1 MISGFYIRFSKKSA
15 IFVADPVSFYGHA
28 IALVIQRTFQNTA
41 VIQNSL
47 FRGIIV
53 VIADAKKL
61 FKALFCG
68 NFYSESEHFRRV
80 SAVSFLRTDSR
91 SRPFDTHFYFFGL
104 HKKCDFLADS
114 NSDDISNPAYSIE
127 DMQYPSYD
135 CGHCYGKRDYVQDK
149 RN

>member
-1 MISGFYIRFSKKSA
+1 MICKS
-15 IFVADPVSFYGHA
+15 Y
-28 IALVIQRTFQNTA
+28 ALA
-41 VIQNSL
+41 
-47 FRGIIV
+47 
-53 VIADAKKL
+53 
-61 FKALFCG
+61 
-68 NFYSESEHFRRV
+68 
-80 SAVSFLRTDSR
+80 AVSFDFGIKSRHSFSVCLRGQYKFQHKFLLLHLKNIYILRDRQTDSR

-104 HKKCDFLADS
+104 HKKSDFLADS

>member
-15 IFVADPVSFYGHA
+15 IFAADPVSFYGHA

-41 VIQNSL
+41 VIQNNL

-68 NFYSESEHFRRV
+68 NFYSEHHDLQILCTRRRLFRFR
-80 SAVSFLRTDSR
+80 
-91 SRPFDTHFYFFGL
+91 
-104 HKKCDFLADS
+104 HKK
-114 NSDDISNPAYSIE
+114 
-127 DMQYPSYD
+127 PSQLL
-135 CGHCYGKRDYVQDK
+135 CLPPWAI
-149 RN
+149 